1 MAESKKGDVASRAK
15 QRFRELQQRNEDDEE
30 EVGIR
35 DFSSLPLKADHAQ
48 RPLWVCP
55 DGAVFLEAS
64 SSLYAAAY
72 DFLVAVA
79 EPVARPEHVHQYK
92 LTPHSLYAAVAVG
105 ITPHSICDV
114 LDKLSKVKLPEE
126 VKKYILNCTKNFGRA
141 KFCLLYTSPSPR
153 DPKTSRMPSSA

>member
-1 MAESKKGDVASRAK
+1 MSATPAPLAPRRGHATHCQAARWPPQPRAAAALDPPARAESKKGDVASRAK
-15 QRFRELQQRNEDDEE
+15 QRFRELQKRNEDDEE

-79 EPVARPEHVHQYK
+79 EQVARPEHVHQYK
-92 LTPHSLYAAVAVG
+92 LTPHSLYAAVC
-105 ITPHSICDV
+105 S
-114 LDKLSKVKLPEE
+114 
-126 VKKYILNCTKNFGRA
+126 
-141 KFCLLYTSPSPR
+141 
-153 DPKTSRMPSSA
+153 